1 MLPRSG
7 SAASAS
13 PVVMSRRLNRNIE
26 GLSQSAIRAMT
37 VECAK
42 VGGINLAQ
50 GICDTPVP
58 DAVAAA
64 VAPAIAA
71 GRNTY
76 SRCEGIDEL
85 REALAAKMRAGGIE
99 YDAASE
105 IVVTIGAT
113 GAFQIAATALLEP
126 GDEVVIFEPFYGYHV
141 SALRTLGLVPRFV
154 ALEASGPGS
163 GGGGSGGWTLDEQ
176 VLHQSIGART
186 RAIVVNT
193 PSNPCGKVFS
203 RAELAAIGRIAE
215 EHDLWIF
222 TDEVYEHFV
231 YDGRDHASPA
241 SLPGLRDRTI
251 TMSSLSKT
259 LSITGWR
266 LGWIAADARWARAF
280 AQVNDLVYVCAPTP
294 LQVAAAAG
302 LGALGPDYRTRL
314 AREHERKRDRLC
326 AALADAGLAP
336 HVPEGAYYVLAD
348 SSSLPGKTAMERA
361 MHLLDRTHLAAVPG
375 NAFFTGDRGHDLLRF
390 CFGKTDEDLDEACRR
405 LRTRSLA

>member
-1 MLPRSG
+1 MTRH
-7 SAASAS
+7 
-13 PVVMSRRLNRNIE
+13 LNPTIE

-37 VECAK
+37 IECAK

-58 DAVAAA
+58 DAVAQA
-64 VAPAIAA
+64 VAPAIAE

-76 SRCEGIDEL
+76 SRCEGADEL
-85 REALAAKMRAGGIE
+85 RRALAAKMAEAGNS
-99 YDAASE
+99 YDAETE

-113 GAFQIAATALLEP
+113 GAFQIASTALLER
-126 GDEVVIFEPFYGYHV
+126 GDEVVLFEPFYGYHV
-141 SALRTLGLVPRFV
+141 ATLRTLGLVPRFV
-154 ALEASGPGS
+154 PLAVPAA
-163 GGGGSGGWTLDEQ
+163 GGSWELDDDA
-176 VLHQSIGART
+176 LRRAIGPRT

-203 RAELAAIGRIAE
+203 RDELLRIGAVAEAN
-215 EHDLWIF
+215 DLWIF

-231 YDGRDHASPA
+231 YDGLEHVSPA
-241 SLPGLRDRTI
+241 SLPGLRERTV

-266 LGWIAADARWARAF
+266 LGWMAADARWARAF

-302 LGALGPDYRTRL
+302 LGVLGPDYRTRL
-314 AREHERKRDRLC
+314 AREHQSKRDRIC
-326 AALADAGLAP
+326 AALAAAGLAP

-348 SSSLPGKTAMERA
+348 ASRLPGSTGMDRA
-361 MHLLDRTHLAAVPG
+361 MHLLRATGLATVPG
-375 NAFFTGDRGHDLLRF
+375 NAFHTEGRGHDLLRF
-390 CFGKTDEDLDEACRR
+390 CFGKTDDDLDEACRR
-405 LRTRSLA
+405 LREARLS

>member
-1 MLPRSG
+1 MTT
-7 SAASAS
+7 A
-13 PVVMSRRLNRNIE
+13 RRLSPNIE
-26 GLSQSAIRAMT
+26 GLAQSAIRAMT
-37 VECAK
+37 IECLK

-58 DAVAAA
+58 GAVAEA
-64 VAPAIAA
+64 VAPAIAG

-76 SRCEGIDEL
+76 SRCEGTDEL
-85 REALAAKMRAGGIE
+85 RRALAAKMAEAGAS
-99 YDAASE
+99 YDADTE

-113 GAFQIAATALLEP
+113 GAFQVAAMALLVP

-141 SALRTLGLVPRFV
+141 STLRTLGLVPRFV
-154 ALEASGPGS
+154 PLALESPGNGRGAKWVVDDDAIRSAIGP
-163 GGGGSGGWTLDEQ
+163 
-176 VLHQSIGART
+176 RT

-203 RAELAAIGRIAE
+203 RDELVRIGRIAE
-215 EHDLWIF
+215 EADLWIF

-231 YDGRDHASPA
+231 YDEREHVSPA
-241 SLPGLRDRTI
+241 ALPGLRERTI

-266 LGWIAADARWARAF
+266 LGWMAADAKWARAF

-302 LGALGPDYRTRL
+302 LGVLGPDYRTRL
-314 AREHERKRDRLC
+314 AREHQSKRDRIC
-326 AALADAGLAP
+326 SALADAGLLP

-348 SSSLPGKTAMERA
+348 ASRLPGRTGMDRA
-361 MHLLDRTHLAAVPG
+361 MHLLRATRLATVPG
-375 NAFFTGDRGHDLLRF
+375 SAFHCEGRGHDLLRF

-405 LRTRSLA
+405 LRETRLV

>member
-1 MLPRSG
+1 M
-7 SAASAS
+7 A
-13 PVVMSRRLNRNIE
+13 MRRLNPDIE

-37 VECAK
+37 IECAK

-58 DAVAAA
+58 DIVADS

-76 SRCEGIDEL
+76 SRCEGTEEL
-85 REALAAKMRAGGIE
+85 REALAAKMGEAGAR
-99 YDAASE
+99 YDPETE

-113 GAFQIAATALLEP
+113 GAFQIAATSLLER
-126 GDEVVIFEPFYGYHV
+126 GDEVVLFEPFYGYHV
-141 SALRTLGLVPRFV
+141 STLRTLGLVPRFV
-154 ALEASGPGS
+154 PLSAPPAASRTEGWQLDDDALRAAVGP
-163 GGGGSGGWTLDEQ
+163 
-176 VLHQSIGART
+176 RT

-193 PSNPCGKVFS
+193 PSNPCGKVFT
-203 RAELAAIGRIAE
+203 RDELVRLGAIAT

-231 YDGRDHASPA
+231 YDERAHTSPA
-241 SLPGLRDRTI
+241 SLPGLRERTI

-266 LGWIAADARWARAF
+266 LGWMAADRKWARAF

-302 LGALGPDYRTRL
+302 LSALGPDYRTRL
-314 AREHERKRDRLC
+314 AREHQSKRDRLC
-326 AALADAGLAP
+326 DALASAGLTP

-348 SSSLPGKTAMERA
+348 ASSLPGSTGMDRA
-361 MHLLDRTHLAAVPG
+361 MHLLSRTRLATVPG
-375 NAFFTGDRGHDLLRF
+375 SAFHTEGRGHDLLRF
-390 CFGKTDEDLDEACRR
+390 CFGKTDADLDEACAR
-405 LRTRSLA
+405 LREARL